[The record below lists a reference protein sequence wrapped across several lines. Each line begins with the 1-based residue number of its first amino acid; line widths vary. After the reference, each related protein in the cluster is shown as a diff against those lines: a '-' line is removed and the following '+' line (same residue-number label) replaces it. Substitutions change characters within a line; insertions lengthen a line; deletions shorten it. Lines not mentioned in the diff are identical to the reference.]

1 MAGIP
6 HPNEN
11 PNPTNGRIPAARA
24 KLDHR
29 TGWAWR
35 FILWIGIVISLSMT
49 AVTASLA
56 LTVTGSTWRTLT
68 ANPTADTST
77 LSAQQERTGG
87 PAAAASS
94 ASSAGPASSAVAVGA
109 AAAAAKAA
117 DDGQTVNASMTAVST
132 AVAAMTLVL
141 SVGTTWF
148 AKKYEEVDRLG
159 QEVERRRQELDTQLH
174 EQRSK
179 LDELV
184 KEQERRQHNF
194 DVGRAKLLKARLA
207 LHRWVDSES
216 NVYDRYSIFN
226 ELAQHLEG
234 LLVADVPI
242 RRSAFE
248 ALTHRLPAEP
258 TDLLTDV
265 RDYVCHCHAMH
276 CPDQHRVDIYCNIF
290 SGPERSHFA
299 ETRIGDQEYY

>member
-1 MAGIP
+1 MASSS
-6 HPNEN
+6 HSNEDSN
-11 PNPTNGRIPAARA
+11 PKNRKSLAVRS

-56 LTVTGSTWRTLT
+56 LTVAGSTWRTFT
-68 ANPTADTST
+68 ASSSSGAAT
-77 LSAQQERTGG
+77 
-87 PAAAASS
+87 PAAQPVKNGGTGASS
-94 ASSAGPASSAVAVGA
+94 TGLTSPAGSAGAVGA
-109 AAAAAKAA
+109 TATAPKSA

-174 EQRSK
+174 EQRKK

-184 KEQERRQHNF
+184 KEQERRQLNV

-216 NVYDRYSIFN
+216 NVSDRHSIFN

-258 TDLLTDV
+258 IEPLADV
-265 RDYVCHCHAMH
+265 REFVRHCHTMH
-276 CPDQHRVDIYCNIF
+276 CPDQDRVGIFCNIY

-299 ETRIGDQEYY
+299 ETRFENQDYF